1 MNNIRYADET
11 VLIADSGE
19 ELGRL
24 IEKLTQ
30 ENTLNISFKKTEMLL
45 ISKKE
50 TSPRIVLKV
59 N

>member
-45 ISKKE
+45 I
-50 TSPRIVLKV
+50 
-59 N
+59 